1 MRSYQCKPFFRKILH
16 GNGKNGSKEVKIEF
30 KMMKRKDIEQL
41 QSAGLITPEQAVA
54 IAEHFHLNASRGH
67 QYVVRIMAGLAGALI
82 LGGIVMLIS
91 ANWELIPN
99 AVKMSVAMLLLLGA
113 WLVWLR
119 MRVNH
124 PYVAEVFALIGGG
137 MWLGCIALYGQIFQ
151 LQNPFAEGCLLF
163 FLGVVAIPFIVR
175 SQVLMLLVAVTS
187 CVLLGALA
195 DNRETWLSLA
205 PWLHDDSALVAA
217 MGLVFML
224 WWVLAERWRGA
235 KGFYRYYAW
244 LSIPAL
250 LSYLWM
256 VQVPLFYH
264 GVGSVEKG
272 AVVPSLL
279 GAIPV
284 LLAVARPRAY
294 EWRHWWIV
302 VLLFSL
308 PLPMG
313 YWCEAELLG
322 VLCGFGIGAGLMY
335 VGSCVKRLAWVNY
348 GAMVVLLA
356 GFALIA
362 NVLDSLSGSG
372 LVLIFAGLMMLGLVW
387 LLEKQ
392 RRELA
397 KSIKGDK

>member
-1 MRSYQCKPFFRKILH
+1 
-16 GNGKNGSKEVKIEF
+16 
-30 KMMKRKDIEQL
+30 MKRKDIEQL

-264 GVGSVEKG
+264 GVESVEKG